1 MRLEELMLN
10 NNYSEMDEKIMAKIR
25 KETENLEIPK
35 GLEPDEMMKKIMAA
49 DNEKKESKIVK
60 FGKKTKIISGVMA
73 ASLMLVCG
81 LGIYKNM
88 PNQPSKTH
96 NCAKPSSIKIP
107 ENVKNFKDYEELNSY
122 IDKLVASS
130 GEINKGKGLL
140 EFEEVYTLGNSIEDT
155 SNKHFTNTNE
165 QVDGVS
171 EADVVKTDGEYIY
184 ICNSKSRKINVLKA
198 EGKDSKIIS
207 EIEFDSDVCFCQD
220 MYLEGDKLVLVNDIE
235 RENAINS
242 VLDSEKSVSRVE
254 VYDISDPEKPKK
266 LGMTT
271 IDGYLTTTRMVGDMI
286 YVITDDAVR
295 YREADIEEQ
304 ISCINGEKIEAND
317 IYTCEGKGN
326 ANFDGLL
333 NIVSIDINNPSK
345 AVDNL
350 SMLSYSS
357 MVYVS
362 NENIYIIKSEYEPVY
377 GMSNPDVEGKSDD
390 AEVFVESIDVAPIIT
405 KTDITKISYKDGKL
419 ELLANGSI
427 DGELKDQFCIDEYEG
442 NLRVISSLEKSNSV
456 YVLGKDLKVLGQID
470 NIAEDERVYSARF
483 DGKIGYFVTYRET
496 DPVFS
501 VDFSDVKNPKLLG
514 ELKLPGFSEYL
525 HIWNDSLML
534 GIGEEEQEDGRL
546 LLKVSMF
553 DVSDKGNMKEVDK
566 IVLPYEYSE
575 ALYNHKS
582 IMVDLEND
590 TFGFGV
596 EGYDEYEDT
605 AEYKCGYL
613 VCRYTSDGGFE
624 YDTVDLCDSF
634 GGGMVRGITIEDDLY
649 VIDSCEFINVFDR
662 NTLEKKTSIE
672 IDEDSDEILVD

>member
-1 MRLEELMLN
+1 MLN

-286 YVITDDAVR
+286 YVITDDDFR
-295 YREADIEEQ
+295 YKEGDIDKQ
-304 ISCINGEKIEAND
+304 ISYINGEKIEAND

-456 YVLGKDLKVLGQID
+456 YVLDNDLKVLGQID

-582 IMVDLEND
+582 IMVNLEND

-624 YDTVDLCDSF
+624 YDTVDLSDSF

>member
-1 MRLEELMLN
+1 MLN

-207 EIEFDSDVCFCQD
+207 EIEFDNDVCFCQD

-286 YVITDDAVR
+286 YVITDDDFR
-295 YREADIEEQ
+295 YKEGDIDKQ
-304 ISCINGEKIEAND
+304 ISYINGEKIEAND

-624 YDTVDLCDSF
+624 YDTVDLSDSF

>member
-1 MRLEELMLN
+1 MLN

-207 EIEFDSDVCFCQD
+207 EIEFDNDVCFCQD

-254 VYDISDPEKPKK
+254 VYDISAPERPKK

-286 YVITDDAVR
+286 YVITDDDFR
-295 YREADIEEQ
+295 YKEGDIDKQ
-304 ISCINGEKIEAND
+304 ISYINGEKIEAND

-345 AVDNL
+345 TVDNL

-624 YDTVDLCDSF
+624 YDTVDLSDSF

>member
-1 MRLEELMLN
+1 MLN

-73 ASLMLVCG
+73 ASLILVCG

-96 NCAKPSSIKIP
+96 NCAKPSSMKIP
-107 ENVKNFKDYEELNSY
+107 ENVKKFKDYEELNSY

-130 GEINKGKGLL
+130 GEINKGVDLF
-140 EFEEVYTLGNSIEDT
+140 ESEEVYTLENSIEDT

-165 QVDGVS
+165 QVEGVS
-171 EADVVKTDGEYIY
+171 ESDIVKTDGEYIY
-184 ICNSKSRKINVLKA
+184 ICNSGTRKISILKA

-207 EIEFDSDVCFCQD
+207 EIGFDKDVCFCQA
-220 MYLEGDKLVLVNDIE
+220 MYLAGDKLVLVNDIE
-235 RENAINS
+235 SGNAINS
-242 VLDSEKSVSRVE
+242 VLGSEKSVSRVE

-266 LGMTT
+266 LGMTS

-304 ISCINGEKIEAND
+304 ISCINGEKVKASD

-345 AVDNL
+345 SVDNL

-362 NENIYIIKSEYEPVY
+362 NENIYIIKYEYEPVY
-377 GMSNPDVEGKSDD
+377 GMSNPGVEGKSDD
-390 AEVFVESIDVAPIIT
+390 VEVFVESIDVAPIIT

-419 ELLANGSI
+419 ELLANGSVK
-427 DGELKDQFCIDEYEG
+427 GELKDQFCIDEYEG

-456 YVLGKDLKVLGQID
+456 YVLDKDLKVLGQID

-582 IMVDLEND
+582 IMIDLENN
-590 TFGFGV
+590 TFGFFV

-605 AEYKCGYL
+605 AEFISGYL
-613 VCRYTSDGGFE
+613 VCKYTPESGFVYE
-624 YDTVDLCDSF
+624 VLNMDNSYDA
-634 GGGMVRGITIEDDLY
+634 VRGITIEDDLY
-649 VIDSCEFINVFDR
+649 VISSCKFVEVFDR
-662 NTLEKKTSIE
+662 NTYEKKTTIE
-672 IDEDSDEILVD
+672 VD

>member
-1 MRLEELMLN
+1 MLN
-10 NNYSEMDEKIMAKIR
+10 NNYSEMDETIMAKIR

-130 GEINKGKGLL
+130 GEINKGKGLF

-286 YVITDDAVR
+286 YVITDDDFR
-295 YREADIEEQ
+295 YKEGDIDKQ
-304 ISCINGEKIEAND
+304 ISYINGEKIEAND

-390 AEVFVESIDVAPIIT
+390 VEVFVESIDVAPIIT

-456 YVLGKDLKVLGQID
+456 YVLDNDLKVLGQID

-624 YDTVDLCDSF
+624 YDTVDLSDSF

>member
-207 EIEFDSDVCFCQD
+207 EIEFDNDVCFCQD

-286 YVITDDAVR
+286 YVITDDDFR
-295 YREADIEEQ
+295 YKEGDIDKQ
-304 ISCINGEKIEAND
+304 IS
-317 IYTCEGKGN
+317 
-326 ANFDGLL
+326 
-333 NIVSIDINNPSK
+333 
-345 AVDNL
+345 
-350 SMLSYSS
+350 
-357 MVYVS
+357 
-362 NENIYIIKSEYEPVY
+362 
-377 GMSNPDVEGKSDD
+377 
-390 AEVFVESIDVAPIIT
+390 
-405 KTDITKISYKDGKL
+405 
-419 ELLANGSI
+419 
-427 DGELKDQFCIDEYEG
+427 
-442 NLRVISSLEKSNSV
+442 
-456 YVLGKDLKVLGQID
+456 
-470 NIAEDERVYSARF
+470 
-483 DGKIGYFVTYRET
+483 
-496 DPVFS
+496 
-501 VDFSDVKNPKLLG
+501 
-514 ELKLPGFSEYL
+514 
-525 HIWNDSLML
+525 
-534 GIGEEEQEDGRL
+534 
-546 LLKVSMF
+546 
-553 DVSDKGNMKEVDK
+553 
-566 IVLPYEYSE
+566 
-575 ALYNHKS
+575 
-582 IMVDLEND
+582 
-590 TFGFGV
+590 
-596 EGYDEYEDT
+596 
-605 AEYKCGYL
+605 
-613 VCRYTSDGGFE
+613 
-624 YDTVDLCDSF
+624 
-634 GGGMVRGITIEDDLY
+634 
-649 VIDSCEFINVFDR
+649 
-662 NTLEKKTSIE
+662 
-672 IDEDSDEILVD
+672 

>member
-1 MRLEELMLN
+1 MLN

-207 EIEFDSDVCFCQD
+207 EIEFDNDVCFCQD

-286 YVITDDAVR
+286 YVITDDDFR
-295 YREADIEEQ
+295 YKEGDIDKQ
-304 ISCINGEKIEAND
+304 ISYINGEKIEAND

-345 AVDNL
+345 TVDNL

-624 YDTVDLCDSF
+624 YDTVDLSDSF

>member
-1 MRLEELMLN
+1 MLN

-207 EIEFDSDVCFCQD
+207 EIEFDNDVCFCQD

-286 YVITDDAVR
+286 YVITDDDFR
-295 YREADIEEQ
+295 YKEGDIDKQ

-624 YDTVDLCDSF
+624 YDTVDLSDSF

>member
-1 MRLEELMLN
+1 MLN

-207 EIEFDSDVCFCQD
+207 EIEFDNDVCFCQD

-235 RENAINS
+235 RENAINP

-286 YVITDDAVR
+286 YVITDDDFR
-295 YREADIEEQ
+295 YKEGDIDKQ

-345 AVDNL
+345 TVDNL

-624 YDTVDLCDSF
+624 YDTVDLSDSF

>member
-1 MRLEELMLN
+1 MLN

-130 GEINKGKGLL
+130 GEINKGKGLF

-286 YVITDDAVR
+286 YVITDDDFR
-295 YREADIEEQ
+295 YKEGDIDKQ
-304 ISCINGEKIEAND
+304 ISYINGEKIEAND

-390 AEVFVESIDVAPIIT
+390 VEVFVESIDVAPFIT

-419 ELLANGSI
+419 EILANGSVK
-427 DGELKDQFCIDEYEG
+427 GELKDQFCIDEYEG

-456 YVLGKDLKVLGQID
+456 YVLDNDLKVLGQID

-582 IMVDLEND
+582 IMVNLEND

-624 YDTVDLCDSF
+624 YDTVDLSDSF
-634 GGGMVRGITIEDDLY
+634 GGGMVRGITIEEDLY